1 MKYSGREIKIGEKIV
16 LIGDVNKK
24 AIATY
29 VRDEKV
35 EIVVP
40 VFDCNGEEIRGHE
53 CYWIP
58 VKEAE
63 GAKEGVGYNKRTA
76 NFDKRRG
83 TSKK

>member
-1 MKYSGREIKIGEKIV
+1 MKYNGREIEIGEKIV
-16 LIGDVNKK
+16 LIGDGNRE

-29 VRDEKV
+29 VRDEEV

-40 VFDCNGEEIRGHE
+40 VFDCNREEIRGYE

-63 GAKEGVGYNKRTA
+63 EAKKEVDYNMRTA